1 MRSVSYLTAISEIS
15 SVIFPLTNLNE
26 FFNIFKVLTQKT
38 SKYETKLNSY
48 MQISIQILFL
58 KTCPNVQ

>member
-15 SVIFPLTNLNE
+15 SVIFPLTNLNK
-26 FFNIFKVLTQKT
+26 FLNIIKVLTQKT